1 MIFLVSLLFFVL
13 FTCGGLLAIWAATSP
28 HHWFL
33 RTTFFLGPTA
43 AILLLN
49 SAYNMFAMLVAQGAT
64 VAAGVSIAQWRQR
77 RKCNGLQPAPQLRFS
92 LTTLLL
98 VMVLVSVGAAVVG
111 QMQGV
116 SFRGWQG
123 FLLNGLFA
131 GMATLAGVL
140 VVCGRLGYLQ
150 LRLCLA
156 MVITFVLLPS
166 VWWYETISGS
176 PATMTVTITIWVPIL
191 LAVAWT
197 VCGGVYFWTKLR
209 EALGGSEKM
218 P

>member
-33 RTTFFLGPTA
+33 RTTFFLGPI
-43 AILLLN
+43 AILLLY
-49 SAYNMFAMLVAQGAT
+49 SAYHMFAMLVAQGAT

-77 RKCNGLQPAPQLRFS
+77 RKCNGLQPTPQLRFS

-131 GMATLAGVL
+131 GMATLAGVW
-140 VVCGRLGYLQ
+140 VVCGRLWYSQ

-166 VWWYETISGS
+166 AWWY
-176 PATMTVTITIWVPIL
+176 ATVRVLRTGIFTMPVAIWVPIL
-191 LAVAWT
+191 LAMAWT

-209 EALGGSEKM
+209 EALGGSEKV